1 MCFGKQSG
9 FFIIVQ
15 TGTLAFDE
23 VFDEGIAACVELYR
37 SPACLFEKVRV
48 CSTLK
53 MEQPVT

>member
-1 MCFGKQSG
+1 MCFGEQGG

-15 TGTLAFDE
+15 TGAFAFDE

-37 SPACLFEKVRV
+37 SPACLFEEFRV
-48 CSTLK
+48 CGPLE